1 MILDLRE
8 FETFPVKTLLKGNP
22 GEPDIDFDGLNNVKQ
37 VELNLNI
44 QKSSDEYYCQGEVH
58 AEVSLECSRCL
69 VSFDAHLD
77 GETDFI
83 ICGKDA
89 REAKDGIIDDEDYV
103 FLRGNDLQADITEVI
118 RQAIILE
125 IGIKP
130 LCSDNCLGICSQCGA
145 NLNKGNCSCGFDE
158 IDERWESLRKL
169 SDR

>member
-37 VELNLNI
+37 VNLNLNI
-44 QKSSDEYYCQGEVH
+44 QKSGEEYYCQGEVH
-58 AEVSLECSRCL
+58 AEVSLECARCL
-69 VSFDAHLD
+69 ETFDTELD
-77 GETDFI
+77 TETDFI
-83 ICGKDA
+83 ICTEGA
-89 REAKDGIIDDEDYV
+89 RENKDGIIDDEDYV
-103 FLRGNDLQADITEVI
+103 FLKGNDLQADITEVI

-130 LCSDNCLGICSQCGA
+130 LCSDSCQGICSQCGM
-145 NLNKGNCSCGFDE
+145 NLNKGSCNCSKEE

-169 SDR
+169 SGR